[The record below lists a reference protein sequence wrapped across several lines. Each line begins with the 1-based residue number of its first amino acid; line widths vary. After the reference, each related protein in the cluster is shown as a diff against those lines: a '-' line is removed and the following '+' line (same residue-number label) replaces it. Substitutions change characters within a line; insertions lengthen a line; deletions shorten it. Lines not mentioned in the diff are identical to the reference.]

1 MNIHVFQPFPSME
14 SNQDQFQQLPQ
25 NDDESFEALK
35 EELDYFIKLSQAQA
49 EQLKKYEK
57 LQHRSHQIIASL
69 KEKKSK
75 ISWKK
80 SI

>member
-1 MNIHVFQPFPSME
+1 ME
-14 SNQDQFQQLPQ
+14 FNQDPSQPLPQ
-25 NDDESFEALK
+25 NNNDIINALK

-57 LQHRSHQIIASL
+57 LQQRSHQLITSL
-69 KEKKSK
+69 TDKSSK

-80 SI
+80 SR

>member
-1 MNIHVFQPFPSME
+1 ME
-14 SNQDQFQQLPQ
+14 FNQDPSQPLSQ
-25 NDDESFEALK
+25 NNHDIINAHK

-57 LQHRSHQIIASL
+57 LQQRSHQLIASL
-69 KEKKSK
+69 TVKSEK

-80 SI
+80 SR

>member
-1 MNIHVFQPFPSME
+1 ME
-14 SNQDQFQQLPQ
+14 FNQDPSQPLSQ
-25 NDDESFEALK
+25 NNNDIINALK

-57 LQHRSHQIIASL
+57 LQQRSHQLIASL
-69 KEKKSK
+69 TDKSKK

-80 SI
+80 SR

>member
-1 MNIHVFQPFPSME
+1 ME
-14 SNQDQFQQLPQ
+14 FNQDPSQPLSQ
-25 NDDESFEALK
+25 NNNDIIIALK

-57 LQHRSHQIIASL
+57 LQHQSHRLIASL
-69 KEKKSK
+69 TDKSAK

-80 SI
+80 SR

>member
-1 MNIHVFQPFPSME
+1 ME
-14 SNQDQFQQLPQ
+14 SNQDQLQPLLQ
-25 NDDESFEALK
+25 NNNDIINALK
-35 EELDYFIKLSQAQA
+35 EELDHFIKLSQVQA

-57 LQHRSHQIIASL
+57 LQKRSHQLIASL
-69 KEKKSK
+69 TDKSEK

>member
-1 MNIHVFQPFPSME
+1 ME
-14 SNQDQFQQLPQ
+14 FNQDPSQPLSQ
-25 NDDESFEALK
+25 NNNDIINALK

-57 LQHRSHQIIASL
+57 LQQRSHQLITSL
-69 KEKKSK
+69 TDKSSK

-80 SI
+80 SR

>member
-1 MNIHVFQPFPSME
+1 ME
-14 SNQDQFQQLPQ
+14 FNQDPSQPLSQ
-25 NDDESFEALK
+25 NNNDIINALK

-69 KEKKSK
+69 KDKKAK
-75 ISWKK
+75 ISWRK
-80 SI
+80 SNSPS

>member
-1 MNIHVFQPFPSME
+1 ME
-14 SNQDQFQQLPQ
+14 FNQDPSQPLSQ
-25 NDDESFEALK
+25 NNHDIINALK

-57 LQHRSHQIIASL
+57 LQQRSHRLIASL
-69 KEKKSK
+69 TDKSAK

-80 SI
+80 SR

>member
-1 MNIHVFQPFPSME
+1 ME
-14 SNQDQFQQLPQ
+14 FNQDPSQPLSQ
-25 NDDESFEALK
+25 NNNDIIIALK

-57 LQHRSHQIIASL
+57 LQHQSHQLIASL
-69 KEKKSK
+69 TDKSAK

-80 SI
+80 SR

>member
-1 MNIHVFQPFPSME
+1 ME
-14 SNQDQFQQLPQ
+14 FNQDPSQPLSQ
-25 NDDESFEALK
+25 NNNDMINALK

-57 LQHRSHQIIASL
+57 LQQRSNKLIASL
-69 KEKKSK
+69 TDKSEK

-80 SI
+80 SS